1 MGWTLFNT
9 AIAFSLSSF
18 SLFSRSPSPL
28 FCILSQMVALRVR
41 PSSLLVESNE
51 PPLSQPFSEDI
62 ATPMEAACRL
72 SLSHHDVDGAL
83 VPGLSESS
91 LATSTRAFQ
100 QGHSFSC
107 PSLTLTSWQVSFGK
121 VYFFRVCSLKG
132 QMCAPF
138 LMVNFHSCKFLM
150 IPLSKVWQFFRKV
163 SRETNLCCTYFN
175 FIQVSLSPLQQK

>member
-1 MGWTLFNT
+1 
-9 AIAFSLSSF
+9 
-18 SLFSRSPSPL
+18 
-28 FCILSQMVALRVR
+28 
-41 PSSLLVESNE
+41 
-51 PPLSQPFSEDI
+51 
-62 ATPMEAACRL
+62 MEAARRL

-83 VPGLSESS
+83 VPGLSSSCESLLAVSSLRKFEATCSNVSESS
-91 LATSTRAFQ
+91 LPTSARVFQ

-138 LMVNFHSCKFLM
+138 LMVNFHSCKISNDLFVQSLT
-150 IPLSKVWQFFRKV
+150 VFRKV

-175 FIQVSLSPLQQK
+175 FIQVSLSPLQQKEFNNYFSNNVINYKTLGINI